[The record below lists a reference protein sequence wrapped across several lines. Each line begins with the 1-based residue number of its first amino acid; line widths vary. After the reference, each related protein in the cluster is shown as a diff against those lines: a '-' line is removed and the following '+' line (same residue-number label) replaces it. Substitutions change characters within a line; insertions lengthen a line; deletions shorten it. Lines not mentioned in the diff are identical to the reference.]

1 MRLARAVL
9 ACGAVAFTIAC
20 VAAPA
25 DARAAAFATW
35 RPFVLVAGLLLVG
48 VVAHE
53 NGIFDA
59 LGRLLARAPLGRTG
73 FVLAGL
79 FVVAA
84 VTALL
89 NLDTAAAFVTPVL
102 LLGAMHRGDTDERIL
117 YGSLLMCNAASLL
130 LPGSNL
136 TNLIVLSS
144 EHRIGASVT
153 GARFAG
159 AMWPAFV
166 AAVAVTA
173 AFTVCT
179 RRRRRDG
186 APVVPQTVDKSTVYG
201 TTGLESGV
209 AMVAVLA
216 ALVLMLTLSDPAAPV
231 LAVGVAAG
239 ALEIVR
245 RRLSVGRALEAVDPA
260 LLLGLFGTA
269 VALGTLGRG
278 WHWPSSVLGSA
289 NPAATAAIAAGSS
302 VVFNNLPSAALLAAR
317 PVAHARALLIGLNLG
332 PNLAVTGSLSALLW
346 YRTARTVGARP
357 RLLEVTR
364 LGVIVVPLSIAAALL
379 AVHVVGGNSL

>member
-9 ACGAVAFTIAC
+9 AAGAVAFVVAW

-53 NGIFDA
+53 NGLFDA
-59 LGRLLARAPLGRTG
+59 LGRVLARAPLGRSG

-79 FVVAA
+79 FVVAT

-102 LLGAMHRGDTDERIL
+102 LLGVMHRGDTDERLL
-117 YGSLLMCNAASLL
+117 YGTLLMCNAASLL

-144 EHRIGASVT
+144 EHHT
-153 GARFAG
+153 GANFAS

-166 AAVAVTA
+166 AAVVVTA
-173 AFTVCT
+173 VFVVCT
-179 RRRRRDG
+179 RRRRDRG
-186 APVVPQTVDKSTVYG
+186 GPPVVPQTVDKSTVCG
-201 TTGLESGV
+201 TTGLGSGTAVV
-209 AMVAVLA
+209 ATLA

-245 RRLSVGRALEAVDPA
+245 KRLSVGRALEAVDPA
-260 LLLGLFGTA
+260 LLLGLFGIA
-269 VALGTLGRG
+269 MALGTVGRT

-357 RLLEVTR
+357 RLLEITR

-379 AVHVVGGNSL
+379 AVHIVGGNSL